1 MDSPASQGRVALET
15 SASQARSPSVSV
27 IIPAYNTAQ
36 YIGETL
42 DSVFGQTYTDFE
54 VLVINDG
61 SPDTE
66 ALEAVLRPY
75 LERIVYLKQENRG
88 PAAARNLGIQ
98 QARGEY
104 IAFLD
109 SDDCWLREYLA
120 CQMSMFDV
128 TPAPDIVS
136 ADTELFGDSPLAGKS
151 FWELYPPRGPATLK
165 SLLTRDCAIMPSC
178 TVARRSV
185 LFRAGLFDEDISG
198 AEDLDLWLRAVHS
211 GARLVLQRHVLG
223 RRRLHGGALTA
234 APLRIQAEAVR
245 VLDKLERTLQLA
257 PDVLS
262 ALQQRRTHTEALVA
276 LEEGKRFLET
286 GEFDRARGSLLQA
299 SAYFRTP
306 KLWLVLLALRVA
318 PGLVTLGVR
327 VRRRWRPEPESW
339 KGKRV

>member
-1 MDSPASQGRVALET
+1 MVLEA

-27 IIPAYNTAQ
+27 IIPAYNSAS

-42 DSVFGQTYTDFE
+42 DSVFAQTYRDFE

-75 LERIVYLKQENRG
+75 LDRIVYLKQNNRG
-88 PAAARNLGIQ
+88 PAAARNLGIR

-109 SDDCWLREYLA
+109 SDDCWLRDYLA
-120 CQMSMFDV
+120 RQMSMFDA
-128 TPAPDIVS
+128 TPAPDMVS

-165 SLLTRDCAIMPSC
+165 SLLTRDCAIVTSC

-185 LFRAGLFDEDISG
+185 LFSAGLFDEDICG
-198 AEDLDLWLRAVHS
+198 PEDFDLWLRVVHS
-211 GARLVLQRHVLG
+211 GARLALQRHVLG

-234 APLRIQAEAVR
+234 APQRIRAEAVR
-245 VLDKLERTLQLA
+245 VLTKLERTLQLA
-257 PDVLS
+257 PEILS
-262 ALQQRRTHTEALVA
+262 ALRQRRAHTQALVA
-276 LEEGKRFLET
+276 LEQGKQFLEA
-286 GEFDRARGSLLQA
+286 GELDRARGSLLQA
-299 SAYFRTP
+299 SAYFRTR
-306 KLWLVLLALRVA
+306 KLRLVLLGLRVA
-318 PGLVTLGVR
+318 PGLVALGLR
-327 VRRRWRPEPESW
+327 GWRRWRPAAGSW
-339 KGKRV
+339 KGERL

>member
-1 MDSPASQGRVALET
+1 VTDFMT

-27 IIPAYNTAQ
+27 IIPAYNTAR

-42 DSVFGQTYTDFE
+42 DSVFGQTYRDFE
-54 VLVINDG
+54 VIVINDG
-61 SPDTE
+61 SPDSE

-75 LERIVYLKQENRG
+75 LDRIVYLKQENRG

-109 SDDCWLREYLA
+109 SDDCWLPEYLA
-120 CQMSMFDV
+120 SQMGMFDV

-165 SLLTRDCAIMPSC
+165 NLLTRDCAIMPSC

-211 GARLVLQRHVLG
+211 GAQLVLQRHVLG
-223 RRRLHGGALTA
+223 RRRLHDGALTA
-234 APLRIQAEAVR
+234 SPLRIQAEAVR

-257 PDVLS
+257 PDVLA
-262 ALQQRRTHTEALVA
+262 ALRERRAHTQALVA
-276 LEEGKRFLET
+276 LEQGKRFLEA

-299 SAYFRTP
+299 SAYFRTR
-306 KLWLVLLALRVA
+306 KLRLVLFALRVA
-318 PGLVTLGVR
+318 PGLVTLGAR
-327 VRRRWRPEPESW
+327 VQRRWRPEAGSW
-339 KGKRV
+339 KGKRI